1 MEYISTKTELYPLLQ
16 LSGAVIYPPG
26 TECVCL
32 HRIAYLL
39 PAGESTIFM
48 ELVRSDQE
56 RLKIVCDKM
65 VEMGLPDVEEIK

>member
-1 MEYISTKTELYPLLQ
+1 MDVSGVELGKKFIEFIETTYD
-16 LSGAVIYPPG
+16 S
-26 TECVCL
+26 EED
-32 HRIAYLL
+32 RIVVALRAYLL